1 MREVAAVFLKLGLI
15 GFGGPA
21 AHLAL
26 MEEELCERRKW
37 LTREHFLDLVGLTN
51 LIPGPNST
59 EMAIHLGYLRA
70 GWKGLLV
77 GGLSFLLPAVVLTTA
92 VAWLYERYG
101 TLAPAQAAFR
111 GIAPAVIAVIGVAA
125 WRLGKAAVR
134 NVPHAVLCAVL
145 VAAVLLG
152 LDPVLAL
159 FGGILLGTP
168 AFARFALSVPPLP
181 LFLVF
186 LKVGAVLYG
195 SGYVLVAFLEEELV
209 GRGWINEQQ
218 LLDAVAVGQVTPGP
232 VLSTATFLGYGLGG
246 APGALLATVG
256 VFLPSFVFVAMLGPL
271 AARLRKATWTAPFL
285 SAVRVSSFA
294 LLVAVLVQL
303 CVHLDW
309 KGWAIAVLALAAGVG
324 FKVAPHWLILAGAAL
339 GFVLS

>member
-1 MREVAAVFLKLGLI
+1 MREVAKVFLRLGLI
-15 GFGGPA
+15 GFGGPV

-77 GGLSFLLPAVVLTTA
+77 AGACFLLPAVVLTTA
-92 VAWLYERYG
+92 VAWLYRRYG
-101 TLAPAQAAFR
+101 TLAPAQAAFK
-111 GIAPAVIAVIGVAA
+111 GIAPVVIAVIAAAA
-125 WRLGKAAVR
+125 WRLGRTAVR
-134 NVPHAVLCAVL
+134 NVPHALLCAAC

-152 LDPVLAL
+152 LDPVLVL
-159 FGGILLGTP
+159 FAGIVVGIPVT
-168 AFARFALSVPPLP
+168 RRALSAPPLP

-195 SGYVLVAFLEEELV
+195 SGYVLVAFLEDELV
-209 GRGWINEQQ
+209 GRGWITEQQ

-246 APGALLATVG
+246 VPGALVATVG
-256 VFLPSFVFVAMLGPL
+256 IFLPSFVFVAMLGPL
-271 AARLRKATWTAPFL
+271 AARLRGAAWTGPFL
-285 SAVRVSSFA
+285 ASVRVVSFA
-294 LLVAVLVQL
+294 LLVAVLAQF
-303 CVHLDW
+303 CVRLDG
-309 KGWAIAVLALAAGVG
+309 KGGALAVVALAASVR
-324 FKVAPHWLILAGAAL
+324 FKVAAHWLILAGALVGSLYGA
-339 GFVLS
+339 